1 MQRGFQRTEQLETP
15 FTLKVQE
22 CTPDASSARR
32 RSNKLTI
39 MKNNPSFQRRT
50 SAVKAETMEE
60 RRIDVQYVTQT
71 DRGRVSR
78 EEQSKAVQISAL
90 WTFKQNQDQLFLSE
104 RVHDVHWA
112 RSRRS
117 REEQHQISVL
127 DNTAIPWC
135 DVLLLVT
142 WSEQTRPCM
151 LEWRG
156 GKKLIKYKRDYRAK
170 RVPFKNRCKDQ
181 ESGVFSQNRYMWFQ
195 KKEKKHKKNTNSS
208 YLWWMFLLWLCYTT
222 RTRLNFVS
230 LWCTYVSHK
239 TQDDFFN
246 VLQAMKRVSHVRVG
260 VFPTGTHCRVHPPL
274 SVVCICV
281 VLHSK
286 GNWMVCQCVFYTFFI
301 WVQWDHVETIYDE
314 SIKRFFF

>member
-1 MQRGFQRTEQLETP
+1 
-15 FTLKVQE
+15 
-22 CTPDASSARR
+22 
-32 RSNKLTI
+32 
-39 MKNNPSFQRRT
+39 
-50 SAVKAETMEE
+50 
-60 RRIDVQYVTQT
+60 
-71 DRGRVSR
+71 
-78 EEQSKAVQISAL
+78 
-90 WTFKQNQDQLFLSE
+90 
-104 RVHDVHWA
+104 
-112 RSRRS
+112 
-117 REEQHQISVL
+117 
-127 DNTAIPWC
+127 
-135 DVLLLVT
+135 
-142 WSEQTRPCM
+142 
-151 LEWRG
+151 
-156 GKKLIKYKRDYRAK
+156 
-170 RVPFKNRCKDQ
+170 
-181 ESGVFSQNRYMWFQ
+181 MWFQ
-195 KKEKKHKKNTNSS
+195 KKKRNRKKNTNSS

-314 SIKRFFF
+314 SIKRFFFKITYDRYKIWKNLKFWCLTIKKKKCSNLKSSELRLEIITLFEILLWHNWRT